1 MTTMPVAARRSSL
14 EGLRAMVG
22 ARLLIALLLLASPL
36 AAQTTRITITPE
48 QAKEAEKAMS
58 QLRSPVTPAHTVDM
72 CPSTGAL
79 RDSIRLVAATGASA
93 EAMVEDVIA
102 RHGEHLRILPKRSG
116 AGLLAWLATPML
128 ILVGGFL
135 IFGRLRRNGA
145 DSGGEPMPNAEPAID
160 DADRARLAAALRE
173 IDREEGLEP

>member
-1 MTTMPVAARRSSL
+1 MTTMRVAASRGCL
-14 EGLRAMVG
+14 GEFLAMVG
-22 ARLLIALLLLASPL
+22 ARLLIALLLLGSPL
-36 AAQTTRITITPE
+36 AAQTTTVTLTPE

-79 RDSIRLVAATGASA
+79 RDSIRVVAATGASA

-102 RHGEHLRILPKRSG
+102 RHGEHLRLLPKRSG
-116 AGLLAWLATPML
+116 AGLLAWLATPLL
-128 ILVGGFL
+128 ILVGGVL

-145 DSGGEPMPNAEPAID
+145 DAGTRPAPDGPPGID
-160 DADRARLAAALRE
+160 EADRARLAAALRE